1 MSIDLLSSVPATE
14 HTLQE
19 IGRGSVSK
27 MSARLEGPLVQYHF
41 RLGDSEVAVNPL
53 IGKTL
58 RLEYLGAIHCVNCGR
73 KTKTSFSQGYCY
85 PCMTKLPQCD
95 VCIMAPEKCHYD
107 AGTCRDPSWGEQFCM
122 TDHVV
127 YLANSS
133 GIKVGITRATQLPT
147 RWLDQGA
154 SQALPIMRVATRQQS
169 GLVEDLFRSLVA
181 DRTNW
186 RALLKGD
193 AAAVDLI
200 AVREQLFENCAAGIQ
215 TLQERFGLQAIQPL
229 LDAQP
234 VEIRYPVE
242 AYPTKIVSFNLDKNP
257 IAEGTLL
264 GVKGQYLIFDTG
276 VINIRKYTAYQ
287 LAVHQ

>member
-1 MSIDLLSSVPATE
+1 
-14 HTLQE
+14 
-19 IGRGSVSK
+19 
-27 MSARLEGPLVQYHF
+27 
-41 RLGDSEVAVNPL
+41 
-53 IGKTL
+53 
-58 RLEYLGAIHCVNCGR
+58 
-73 KTKTSFSQGYCY
+73 
-85 PCMTKLPQCD
+85 MTKLAQCD

-107 AGTCRDPSWGEQFCM
+107 AGTCREPSWGEQFCM

-169 GLVEDLFRSLVA
+169 GLVEDVLRSQVP

-193 AAAVDLI
+193 AEVLDLPAI
-200 AVREQLFENCAAGIQ
+200 REQVFEACADGLRE
-215 TLQERFGLQAIQPL
+215 LQGRFGLQAIQPL
-229 LDAQP
+229 PDAEVVQMN
-234 VEIRYPVE
+234 YPVE
-242 AYPTKIVSFNLDKNP
+242 AYPKKIVSFNLDKDP
-257 IAEGTLL
+257 VAEGTLL
-264 GVKGQYLIFDTG
+264 GIKGQYLIFDTG

-287 LAVHQ
+287 LAVLQ

>member
-1 MSIDLLSSVPATE
+1 MAVS
-14 HTLQE
+14 LQAP
-19 IGRGSVSK
+19 V
-27 MSARLEGPLVQYHF
+27 VQY
-41 RLGDSEVAVNPL
+41 RLRLDDTQVPVNPL
-53 IGKTL
+53 IGQRL
-58 RLEYLGAIHCVNCGR
+58 RLEYLGAIHCSHCGKR
-73 KTKTSFSQGYCY
+73 TKTSFRQGYCY
-85 PCMTKLPQCD
+85 PCMTRLAQCD

-107 AGTCRDPSWGEQFCM
+107 AGTCREPSWGEQFCM

-169 GLVEDLFRSLVA
+169 GLVEDVLRSQVP

-193 AAAVDLI
+193 AEVLDLPAI
-200 AVREQLFENCAAGIQ
+200 CEQIFDACADGLSA
-215 TLQERFGLQAIQPL
+215 LQARFGLQAIQPL
-229 LDAQP
+229 PDAEVIQMN
-234 VEIRYPVE
+234 YPVE
-242 AYPTKIVSFNLDKNP
+242 AYPKKIVSFNLDKDP
-257 IAEGTLL
+257 VAEGTLL
-264 GVKGQYLIFDTG
+264 GIKGQYLIFDTG

-287 LAVHQ
+287 LAVLQ